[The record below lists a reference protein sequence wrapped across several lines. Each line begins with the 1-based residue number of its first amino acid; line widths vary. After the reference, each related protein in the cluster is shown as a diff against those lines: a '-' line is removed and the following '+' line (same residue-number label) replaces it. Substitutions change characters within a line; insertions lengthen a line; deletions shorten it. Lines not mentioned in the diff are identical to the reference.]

1 MSLNRLVPIGGSVR
15 GPRRARAVLARAV
28 TALALSAA
36 GGACGRAHDPALIV
50 AASGHVEATE
60 VHVSTKV
67 AGRLQALRVRE
78 GDVVAAGQE
87 LGRIDPVDLE
97 LARQQTRAELAQAQ
111 AELRLRLAGARAEDV
126 AEVEAQARSAEAD
139 LEAARRDLER
149 MQALLDKGSGTAKAR
164 DDARTRR
171 DVARARLDALEQS
184 LQRLRAG
191 FRVEEKDAAR
201 ARVAAVEARLAQLEQ
216 QLADAV
222 IRSPRAGVVTE
233 KIAEAGELL
242 QAGAPV
248 VVVTDLQDAWLRVY
262 VGEPDLARI
271 RLGQPAE
278 VVTDDG
284 QRRGGKII
292 YVASQAEFTPRN
304 VQTRDERV
312 KLVYEVKVGLDNADG
327 LFKPGMPA
335 EALLQVA
342 SVSGAQGG
350 AR

>member
-1 MSLNRLVPIGGSVR
+1 L
-15 GPRRARAVLARAV
+15 PRVAA
-28 TALALSAA
+28 ALALVAA
-36 GGACGRAHDPALIV
+36 GGACRRAHDPALSV

-67 AGRLQALRVRE
+67 AGRLEALRVGE
-78 GDVVAAGQE
+78 GDPVTAGQE
-87 LGRIDPVDLE
+87 LGRVDTVDLE
-97 LARQQTRAELAQAQ
+97 LARRQARAELAQAQ
-111 AELRLRLAGARAEDV
+111 ADLRLRLAGARAEDI

-149 MQALLDKGSGTAKAR
+149 LEALLDRGSGTAKAR

-171 DVARARLDALEQS
+171 DVARARWDALQQS
-184 LQRLRAG
+184 LRRLRAG

-201 ARVAAVEARLAQLEQ
+201 ARVASVEARLAQLDQ

-242 QAGAPV
+242 QVGAPV
-248 VVVTDLQDAWLRVY
+248 VVVTDLADVWLRVY

-271 RLGQPAE
+271 RLGQTAE

-284 QRRGGKII
+284 QRRHGKII
-292 YVASQAEFTPRN
+292 YVASKAEFTPRN

-335 EALLQVA
+335 EALLPVA
-342 SVSGAQGG
+342 GAG
-350 AR
+350 AAAPPAGSAPADAR